1 MTGCGLDDMQR
12 ALRLTKHIGLAPVEA
27 ICLECNRVFKVPL
40 TLLSRSKD
48 AITSL
53 QQQFDRHECKRED
66 TAPTSQARAER
77 GLL

>member
-1 MTGCGLDDMQR
+1 MQR
-12 ALRLTKHIGLAPVEA
+12 VLRLRKPIGLAPVEA
-27 ICLECNRVFKVPL
+27 ICVQCKRVFKVPI
-40 TLLSRSKD
+40 TLLSRSQN